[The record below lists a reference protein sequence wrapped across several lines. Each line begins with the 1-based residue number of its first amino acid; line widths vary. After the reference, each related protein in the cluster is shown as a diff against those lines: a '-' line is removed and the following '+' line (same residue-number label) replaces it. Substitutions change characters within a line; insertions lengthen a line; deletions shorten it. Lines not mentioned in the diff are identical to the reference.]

1 VTRPAPA
8 WRTQRPYLAEAIVC
22 DGLLPWTEIY
32 LPPGADLPTQLR
44 RFWHN
49 GVDHISLTAAAG
61 RDGPLDALKRLGH
74 LRNTIGAHDWIR
86 EASTPDAIRAART
99 SGQLSV
105 SYHFQSATPF
115 IPPYGAPDLDL
126 VDAFKGAGIIRSIL
140 AYNEANVFAD
150 GCHEPR
156 DAGLSTYG
164 HRLIQR
170 MDSAGMVI
178 DLSHCGIRTTFD
190 ALNAALRRPPIF
202 SHANARAL
210 HDHER
215 NITDAQIKACGDA
228 GGYVGINGVGMFLG
242 AAGPDIPQRIA
253 EHAAH
258 VAGLIGPG
266 RVGLGLDFMFLEG
279 SDYSFF
285 HSVRDRFPRGY
296 PDPPWDFLQPEQ
308 FGDLV
313 EALERQGFSQNDL
326 PGILGEN
333 YLRLAT

>member
-1 VTRPAPA
+1 MTRPAPA

-22 DGLLPWTEIY
+22 DGLLPWTEVY

-74 LRNTIGAHDWIR
+74 LRNTIGAHDWIQ
-86 EASTPDAIRAART
+86 EASAPDAIRAART

-178 DLSHCGIRTTFD
+178 DLSHCGPRTTFD
-190 ALNAALRRPPIF
+190 ALNAALRRPPSSPTPTQGRF
-202 SHANARAL
+202 TTTNAISPTRKSRPAATRGVMSASTASACSWVPRAPTSP
-210 HDHER
+210 
-215 NITDAQIKACGDA
+215 NASPNT
-228 GGYVGINGVGMFLG
+228 
-242 AAGPDIPQRIA
+242 
-253 EHAAH
+253 
-258 VAGLIGPG
+258 
-266 RVGLGLDFMFLEG
+266 
-279 SDYSFF
+279 
-285 HSVRDRFPRGY
+285 PRMS
-296 PDPPWDFLQPEQ
+296 P
-308 FGDLV
+308 
-313 EALERQGFSQNDL
+313 A
-326 PGILGEN
+326 
-333 YLRLAT
+333 